1 MEKGIGASLSGGEDR
16 VMNILEV
23 QNLSKKFGGLKA
35 VQRVSFHIQ
44 QGEILGLIGPNGAG
58 KTTVFNLVSGFYP
71 PDEGRVFFS
80 QEEITGLKPHSV
92 CRKGMGRT
100 FQIVQPFA
108 DLTLLENVMAGAYN
122 RTEKREE
129 AESRAGEILGLLGL
143 GPKRNEKA
151 KNLTLPERKR
161 LELARALATGPKLL
175 LLDEVV
181 AGLNPAEVG
190 RILPL
195 IQKIRSTG
203 ITLFMIEHIMKA
215 IMNLSDRIVVLHHG
229 EKIAEGKPS
238 EVANDAR
245 VVQAYL
251 GRKFRHA

>member
-1 MEKGIGASLSGGEDR
+1 MI
-16 VMNILEV
+16 ILDV
-23 QNLSKKFGGLKA
+23 QDISKHFGGLKA
-35 VQRVSFHIQ
+35 VQRVSFHIRKD
-44 QGEILGLIGPNGAG
+44 EILGLIGPNGAG
-58 KTTVFNLVSGFYP
+58 KTTIFNLVSGFYP
-71 PDEGRVFFS
+71 PDQGKVIFA
-80 QEEITGLKPHSV
+80 QEDITGLKPHEA
-92 CRKGMGRT
+92 CWKGMART
-100 FQIVQPFA
+100 FQIVQPFGE
-108 DLTLLENVMAGAYN
+108 LTLLENVMAGAYN

-129 AESRAGEILGLLGL
+129 ADSRAAEILDFLGL
-143 GPKRNEKA
+143 APKRREKA

-181 AGLNPAEVG
+181 AGLNPTEVD

-195 IQKIRSTG
+195 IQKIRSNG
-203 ITLFMIEHIMKA
+203 ITLFIIEHVMKA